1 MKEML
6 KLSDG
11 QRKVP
16 VIKDGDAVIVG
27 YGGGS

>member
-6 KLSDG
+6 KLSEG

-16 VIKDGDAVIVG
+16 VIQDGDAVIVG

>member
-6 KLSDG
+6 KLSQG

-16 VIKDGDAVIVG
+16 VIVTGEQVTVG
-27 YGGGS
+27 FGGT